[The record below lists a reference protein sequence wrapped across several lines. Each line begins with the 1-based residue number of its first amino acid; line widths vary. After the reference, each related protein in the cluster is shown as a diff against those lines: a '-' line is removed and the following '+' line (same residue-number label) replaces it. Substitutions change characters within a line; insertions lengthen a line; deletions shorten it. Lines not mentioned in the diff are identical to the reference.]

1 MKNFARNVLS
11 SLIAVSAFAGTQAAA
26 AEVSYNIGFA
36 SEYYYRGILQKE
48 SSGSAGVDLEGNGFY
63 AGAWTADVGDG
74 LEVDLYGGYG
84 FETEAGLTGSIG
96 FTGYYYTG
104 DFDDTYEEINL
115 GLGFGMFS
123 LGYSSGEWDGF
134 GAPADYDFLE
144 LGFETEAGLYG
155 TYGSFGK
162 DFDGDYIELGYGT
175 SVSDIDLGVSFIFS
189 DDLGDQADSESEAL
203 VFSIGKSF

>member
-1 MKNFARNVLS
+1 
-11 SLIAVSAFAGTQAAA
+11 
-26 AEVSYNIGFA
+26 
-36 SEYYYRGILQKE
+36 
-48 SSGSAGVDLEGNGFY
+48 
-63 AGAWTADVGDG
+63 
-74 LEVDLYGGYG
+74 
-84 FETEAGLTGSIG
+84 
-96 FTGYYYTG
+96 
-104 DFDDTYEEINL
+104 
-115 GLGFGMFS
+115 MFS

-134 GAPADYDFLE
+134 GTPADYDFLE
-144 LGFETEAGLYG
+144 VGFETEVGLYG

>member
-1 MKNFARNVLS
+1 MKNFTRNVLGG
-11 SLIAVSAFAGTQAAA
+11 LIAVSAFAGTQAVAA
-26 AEVSYNIGFA
+26 DVSYNIGFA

-48 SSGSAGVDLEGNGFY
+48 SSASAGVDLETNGFY

-84 FETEAGLTGSIG
+84 FETETGLTGSIG

-115 GLGFGMFS
+115 GLGFGAFS
-123 LGYSSGEWDGF
+123 LGYSSGEWDGN

-144 LGFETEAGLYG
+144 LGFETEGGLYG

-162 DFDGDYIELGYGT
+162 DFDGDYVELGYGT
-175 SVSDIDLGVSFIFS
+175 SVSDFDLGVSFIFS
-189 DDLGDQADSESEAL
+189 DDLGDQADSESQAL
-203 VFSIGKSF
+203 VFSVGKSF